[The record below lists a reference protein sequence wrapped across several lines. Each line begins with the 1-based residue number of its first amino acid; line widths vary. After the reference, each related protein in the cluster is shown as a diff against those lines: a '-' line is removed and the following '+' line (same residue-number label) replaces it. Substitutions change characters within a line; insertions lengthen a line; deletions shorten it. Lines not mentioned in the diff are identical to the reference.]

1 MNYRINNVDFIYI
14 LGGFVI
20 RRNINF
26 DDEKDLDDFKNMSK
40 ELGYTS
46 LSSFAKNSMKFM
58 HLYKTRNDE
67 MLTKMDVILEKMEDV
82 MTTTESSFKS
92 VEKKIDDS
100 FEKFLEAPTD
110 SEFKVVYDKLI
121 RVLTKN
127 PDKWLSYDDFKVKMG
142 IEGNNKQEEILQEL
156 IMNNMEFRAMV
167 ERKGKYFRARDV
179 ALPMDNIKYI
189 VRD

>member
-1 MNYRINNVDFIYI
+1 MNYKFNNTVFIYI

-26 DDEKDLDDFKNMSK
+26 DDDND
-40 ELGYTS
+40 TS
-46 LSSFAKNSMKFM
+46 LSSFAKNAMKFM

-67 MLTKMDVILEKMEDV
+67 MLTKMDVILAKLEDV
-82 MTTTESSFKS
+82 VLTTESSFER

-110 SEFKVVYDKLI
+110 SEFKEVYDKLVRI
-121 RVLTKN
+121 LDKN
-127 PDKWLSYDDFKVKMG
+127 PDIWLTYEDFKIKTG
-142 IEGNNKQEEILQEL
+142 IEGNKNQEEILQKI
-156 IMNNMEFRAMV
+156 IMNNLEFKAMV
-167 ERKGKYFRARDV
+167 ERKGKYFRLRDKS
-179 ALPMDNIKYI
+179 LPMDNIKYV

>member
-1 MNYRINNVDFIYI
+1 M
-14 LGGFVI
+14 I

-26 DDEKDLDDFKNMSK
+26 DDEKDLEDFKNMAK

-67 MLTKMDVILEKMEDV
+67 MLTKMDVILAKMEDV
-82 MTTTESSFKS
+82 MTTTESSFERF
-92 VEKKIDDS
+92 EKKIDDS

-110 SEFKVVYDKLI
+110 SEFKEVYDKLI
-121 RVLTKN
+121 RVLSKN
-127 PDKWLSYDDFKVKMG
+127 PDIWMTYEDFKIKTG
-142 IEGNNKQEEILQEL
+142 IEGNVKQEEILQKI
-156 IMNNMEFRAMV
+156 IMGNIEFKAMV
-167 ERKGKYFRARDV
+167 ERKGRYFRARDE
-179 ALPMDNIKYI
+179 ALPMGDIKYV